1 LDSLSPEQEEE
12 VSKWYESL
20 GTYAVQHGVTVN
32 AISIADD
39 GCRMENLGKLTDVTN
54 GYIRRIDP
62 LRLTEKFSGIVD
74 KPVIATQCQAK
85 MILHPG
91 LQFHNLA
98 QETQADD
105 KNQEVKKDKKNEP
118 MQIVNDENELRD
130 KEDNKE
136 ENKDENCQI
145 TDVGNV
151 FEDTQI
157 FYEFNVRK
165 DRIESYK
172 GLKSLPFQVQIT
184 YTKTDGTQMLR
195 IITQQKPIVFSK
207 KEARNNL
214 NVELLSKHATR
225 VTSELCLQGK
235 YEQSRALTHAHAV
248 FLHRNVKNEEDL
260 KRVGEYVNDN
270 VGLDH
275 EMFKQQKAE
284 KEQSNT
290 EAVTEEDKQKA
301 RSRARNDKF
310 SSYMYYMKK

>member
-1 LDSLSPEQEEE
+1 
-12 VSKWYESL
+12 
-20 GTYAVQHGVTVN
+20 
-32 AISIADD
+32 
-39 GCRMENLGKLTDVTN
+39 
-54 GYIRRIDP
+54 
-62 LRLTEKFSGIVD
+62 
-74 KPVIATQCQAK
+74 
-85 MILHPG
+85 
-91 LQFHNLA
+91 
-98 QETQADD
+98 
-105 KNQEVKKDKKNEP
+105 
-118 MQIVNDENELRD
+118 
-130 KEDNKE
+130 
-136 ENKDENCQI
+136 
-145 TDVGNV
+145 
-151 FEDTQI
+151 
-157 FYEFNVRK
+157 
-165 DRIESYK
+165 
-172 GLKSLPFQVQIT
+172 
-184 YTKTDGTQMLR
+184 
-195 IITQQKPIVFSK
+195 
-207 KEARNNL
+207 L